1 MRRVQRGGA
10 KDAVKRISIVV
21 PVYNEEENIAH
32 FAKSVAAVMAS
43 LPYDY
48 ELLFVD
54 DGSSDRSREILVE
67 LGAADAHVGSIFLAR
82 NAGHQLA
89 LTCGIDHA
97 DGDAVVTMDGD
108 MQHPPE
114 LLPMLIGKWE
124 EGFEI
129 VQTVRLTT
137 DGVSLFKRL
146 TSKYYYRLL
155 NALSDVEIQEG
166 GSDFRLM
173 DRKSVLA
180 LRRYREHARFI
191 RGIVGSMGFR
201 KTIVEFVAH
210 ERFAGQ
216 SKFSLHKMISFALD
230 GILAYSVQPLR
241 AAFYVGMLSAL
252 FSVLLFLHVIF
263 ELLQG
268 ETVPG
273 WSTIVVCCAFFG
285 GMQMMMLGIC
295 GEYIARI
302 LQEVK
307 NRPLYLIAQDNRHA
321 ADGAEKGGSV

>member
-1 MRRVQRGGA
+1 MRT
-10 KDAVKRISIVV
+10 VKRISIVV

-32 FAKSVAAVMAS
+32 FVQSVTAVMEQLS
-43 LPYDY
+43 YTY
-48 ELLFVD
+48 EMLFID
-54 DGSSDRSREILVE
+54 DGSRDRSREILLE
-67 LGAADAHVGSIFLAR
+67 LGTRDSRVQSIFLAR
-82 NAGHQLA
+82 NSGHQLA

-97 DGDAVVTMDGD
+97 DGDAVITMDGD
-108 MQHPPE
+108 LQHPPE
-114 LLPMLIGKWE
+114 LLPVLLAKWE
-124 EGFEI
+124 EGYDI

-137 DGVSLFKRL
+137 EGASIFKRL

-173 DRKSVLA
+173 DRKAVLA

-191 RGIVGSMGFR
+191 RGIVGAMGFR
-201 KTIVEFVAH
+201 RTTVEFVAH

-241 AAFYVGMLSAL
+241 VAFYAGVLSAL
-252 FSVLLFLHVIF
+252 LAVLLFLHVLF
-263 ELLQG
+263 ETLSG
-268 ETVPG
+268 ATVPG
-273 WSTIVVCCAFFG
+273 WSTIVVCSLFFG
-285 GMQMMMLGIC
+285 GMQMMLLGIC

-307 NRPLYLIAQDNRHA
+307 NRPLYLIACDNRRRS
-321 ADGAEKGGSV
+321 GQREEESE

>member
-1 MRRVQRGGA
+1 MRT
-10 KDAVKRISIVV
+10 VKRISIVV

-32 FAKSVAAVMAS
+32 FVQSVTAVMEQ
-43 LPYDY
+43 LPYTY
-48 ELLFVD
+48 EMLFID
-54 DGSSDRSREILVE
+54 DGSRDRSREILLE
-67 LGAADAHVGSIFLAR
+67 LGTRDSRVQSIFLAR
-82 NAGHQLA
+82 NSGHQLA

-97 DGDAVVTMDGD
+97 EGDAVITMDGD
-108 MQHPPE
+108 LQHPPE
-114 LLPMLIGKWE
+114 LLPVLLAKWE
-124 EGFEI
+124 EGYDI

-137 DGVSLFKRL
+137 EGASLFKRL

-173 DRKSVLA
+173 DRKAVLA

-191 RGIVGSMGFR
+191 RGIVGAMGFR
-201 KTIVEFVAH
+201 RTTVEFVAH
-210 ERFAGQ
+210 ERFAGR

-241 AAFYVGMLSAL
+241 VAFYAGVLSAL
-252 FSVLLFLHVIF
+252 LAVLLFLHVLF
-263 ELLQG
+263 ETLSG
-268 ETVPG
+268 ATVPG
-273 WSTIVVCCAFFG
+273 WSTIVVCSLFFG
-285 GMQMMMLGIC
+285 GMQMMLLGIC

-307 NRPLYLIAQDNRHA
+307 NRPLYLIACDNRRRS
-321 ADGAEKGGSV
+321 GQREEESE

>member
-1 MRRVQRGGA
+1 M
-10 KDAVKRISIVV
+10 KRISIVV
-21 PVYNEEENIAH
+21 PVYNEEENIEH
-32 FAKSVAAVMAS
+32 FVLSVEAVMEK
-43 LPYDY
+43 LPYAY
-48 ELLFVD
+48 EILFID
-54 DGSSDRSREILVE
+54 DGSRDRSREILLE
-67 LGAADAHVGSIFLAR
+67 LGKRDTHVQSIFLAR
-82 NAGHQLA
+82 NSGHQLA
-89 LTCGIDHA
+89 LTCGTDHA
-97 DGDAVVTMDGD
+97 DGDAVITMDGD

-114 LLPMLIGKWE
+114 LLPVLLAQWE
-124 EGFEI
+124 TGCDI

-137 DGVSLFKRL
+137 EGVSLFKRL

-155 NALSDVEIQEG
+155 NAMTDVEIQEG

-173 DRKSVLA
+173 DRKAVLA

-191 RGIVGSMGFR
+191 RGIVGAMGFR
-201 KTIVEFVAH
+201 KTTVEFVAH
-210 ERFAGQ
+210 ERFAGR

-241 AAFYVGMLSAL
+241 AAFYVGVFSAL
-252 FSVLLFLHVIF
+252 LAVLIFLHVLY
-263 ELLQG
+263 ETLSG

-273 WSTIVVCCAFFG
+273 WSTIVVCGLFFG

-307 NRPLYLIAQDNRHA
+307 NRPLYLIAYDNRHA
-321 ADGAEKGGSV
+321 RKEPKEERDE

>member
-1 MRRVQRGGA
+1 M
-10 KDAVKRISIVV
+10 KRISIVV

-32 FAKSVAAVMAS
+32 FARAVADVMER
-43 LPYDY
+43 LPYHY
-48 ELLFVD
+48 ELLFID
-54 DGSSDRSREILVE
+54 DGSSDRSCEILRT
-67 LGAADAHVGSIFLAR
+67 LGAQDAHIGSIFLAR
-82 NAGHQLA
+82 NYGHQLA

-97 DGDAVVTMDGD
+97 DGDAVITMDGD

-114 LLPMLIGKWE
+114 LLPQLIARWE

-137 DGVSLFKRL
+137 EGVSFFKRA

-155 NALSDVEIQEG
+155 NLLTDVEIQEG

-173 DRKSVLA
+173 DRKAVLA

-191 RGIVGSMGFR
+191 RGMVGALGFR
-201 KTIVEFVAH
+201 RTTVDFVAQA
-210 ERFAGQ
+210 RYAGI
-216 SKFSLHKMISFALD
+216 SKFSLRRMISFALD
-230 GILAYSVQPLR
+230 GIFAYSIKPLR
-241 AAFYVGMLSAL
+241 TALYAGIVSAL
-252 FSVLLFLHVIF
+252 LAVVLFLHVLV
-263 ELLQG
+263 ETLRG

-273 WSTIVVCCAFFG
+273 WSTIVVCSLFFG
-285 GMQMMMLGIC
+285 GMQMMMLGVC

-307 NRPLYLIAQDNRHA
+307 NRPLYLVACENPARTA
-321 ADGAEKGGSV
+321 AKERCND

>member
-1 MRRVQRGGA
+1 MRT
-10 KDAVKRISIVV
+10 VKRISIVV

-32 FAKSVAAVMAS
+32 FVQSVTAVMEQ
-43 LPYDY
+43 LPYTY
-48 ELLFVD
+48 EMLFID
-54 DGSSDRSREILVE
+54 DGSRDRSREILLE
-67 LGAADAHVGSIFLAR
+67 LGTRDPRVQSIFLAR
-82 NAGHQLA
+82 NSGHQLA

-97 DGDAVVTMDGD
+97 DGDAVITMDGD
-108 MQHPPE
+108 LQHPPE
-114 LLPMLIGKWE
+114 LLPVLLAKWE
-124 EGFEI
+124 EGYDI

-137 DGVSLFKRL
+137 EGASLFKRL

-173 DRKSVLA
+173 DRKAVLA

-191 RGIVGSMGFR
+191 RGIVGAMGFR
-201 KTIVEFVAH
+201 RTTMEFVAH

-241 AAFYVGMLSAL
+241 VAFYAGVLSAL
-252 FSVLLFLHVIF
+252 LAVLLFLHVLF
-263 ELLQG
+263 ETLSG
-268 ETVPG
+268 ATVPG
-273 WSTIVVCCAFFG
+273 WSTIVVCSLFFG
-285 GMQMMMLGIC
+285 GMQMMLLGIC

-307 NRPLYLIAQDNRHA
+307 NRPLYLIACDNRRRS
-321 ADGAEKGGSV
+321 GQREEESE

>member
-1 MRRVQRGGA
+1 MQ
-10 KDAVKRISIVV
+10 
-21 PVYNEEENIAH
+21 
-32 FAKSVAAVMAS
+32 
-43 LPYDY
+43 
-48 ELLFVD
+48 
-54 DGSSDRSREILVE
+54 
-67 LGAADAHVGSIFLAR
+67 SIFLAR
-82 NAGHQLA
+82 NSGHQLA
-89 LTCGIDHA
+89 LTCGTDHA
-97 DGDAVVTMDGD
+97 DGDAVITMDGD

-114 LLPMLIGKWE
+114 LLPVLLAQWE
-124 EGFEI
+124 AGCDI

-137 DGVSLFKRL
+137 EGVSLFKRL

-155 NALSDVEIQEG
+155 NAMTDVEIQEG

-173 DRKSVLA
+173 DRKAVLA

-191 RGIVGSMGFR
+191 RGIVGAMGFR
-201 KTIVEFVAH
+201 KTTVEFVAH
-210 ERFAGQ
+210 ERFAGR

-241 AAFYVGMLSAL
+241 AAFYVGVFSAL
-252 FSVLLFLHVIF
+252 LAVLIFLHVLY
-263 ELLQG
+263 ETLSG

-273 WSTIVVCCAFFG
+273 WSTIVVCSLFFG

-307 NRPLYLIAQDNRHA
+307 NRPLYLIAYDNRHA
-321 ADGAEKGGSV
+321 WKEPKEERDE

>member
-1 MRRVQRGGA
+1 M
-10 KDAVKRISIVV
+10 KRISIVV

-32 FAKSVAAVMAS
+32 FARAVADVMER
-43 LPYDY
+43 LPYHY
-48 ELLFVD
+48 ELLFID
-54 DGSSDRSREILVE
+54 DGSSDRSREILRT
-67 LGAADAHVGSIFLAR
+67 LGAQDAYIGSIFLAR
-82 NAGHQLA
+82 NYGHQLA

-97 DGDAVVTMDGD
+97 DGDAVITMDGD

-114 LLPMLIGKWE
+114 LLPQLIARWE

-137 DGVSLFKRL
+137 EGVSFFKRA

-155 NALSDVEIQEG
+155 NLLTDVEIQEG

-173 DRKSVLA
+173 DRKAVLA

-191 RGIVGSMGFR
+191 RGMVGALGFR
-201 KTIVEFVAH
+201 RTTVDFVAQA
-210 ERFAGQ
+210 RYAGS
-216 SKFSLHKMISFALD
+216 SKFSLRRMISFALD
-230 GILAYSVQPLR
+230 GIFAYSIKPLR
-241 AAFYVGMLSAL
+241 TALYAGIVSAL
-252 FSVLLFLHVIF
+252 LAVVLFLHVLV
-263 ELLQG
+263 ETLRG

-273 WSTIVVCCAFFG
+273 WSTIVVCSLFFG
-285 GMQMMMLGIC
+285 GMQMMMLGVC

-307 NRPLYLIAQDNRHA
+307 NRPLYLVACENPARTA
-321 ADGAEKGGSV
+321 AKEQCND

>member
-1 MRRVQRGGA
+1 M
-10 KDAVKRISIVV
+10 KRISIVV

-32 FAKSVAAVMAS
+32 FTESVEKVMDT
-43 LPYDY
+43 LPYAY
-48 ELLFVD
+48 EILFID
-54 DGSSDRSREILVE
+54 DGSRDRSREILRE
-67 LGAADAHVGSIFLAR
+67 LGARDAHVQSIFLAR
-82 NAGHQLA
+82 NSGHQLA

-97 DGDAVVTMDGD
+97 DGDAVITMDGD

-114 LLPMLIGKWE
+114 LLPVLLAKWE
-124 EGFEI
+124 AGDEI

-137 DGVSLFKRL
+137 EGVSPFKRL

-155 NALSDVEIQEG
+155 NAMSDVEIVEG

-173 DRKSVLA
+173 DRKAVLA

-201 KTIVEFVAH
+201 KTTVEFVAH

-216 SKFSLHKMISFALD
+216 SKFSLHRMISFALD

-241 AAFYVGMLSAL
+241 VAFYVGVFSAL
-252 FSVLLFLHVIF
+252 LAVLLFLHVLF
-263 ELLQG
+263 ETLSG
-268 ETVPG
+268 ATVPG
-273 WSTIVVCCAFFG
+273 WSTIVVCSLFFG

-307 NRPLYLIAQDNRHA
+307 NRPLYLIACDNRHPS
-321 ADGAEKGGSV
+321 GQQGRYVSE

>member
-1 MRRVQRGGA
+1 
-10 KDAVKRISIVV
+10 
-21 PVYNEEENIAH
+21 
-32 FAKSVAAVMAS
+32 
-43 LPYDY
+43 
-48 ELLFVD
+48 
-54 DGSSDRSREILVE
+54 
-67 LGAADAHVGSIFLAR
+67 
-82 NAGHQLA
+82 
-89 LTCGIDHA
+89 
-97 DGDAVVTMDGD
+97 

-114 LLPMLIGKWE
+114 LLPVLLQKWE

-137 DGVSLFKRL
+137 EGVSPFKRV

-173 DRKSVLA
+173 DRKAVLA

-191 RGIVGSMGFR
+191 RGIVGAMGFR
-201 KTIVEFVAH
+201 RTTVEFVAQ
-210 ERFAGQ
+210 ERFAGN

-241 AAFYVGMLSAL
+241 AAFYAGLLSAL
-252 FSVLLFLHVIF
+252 LAVLLFLHVLF
-263 ELLQG
+263 ETLSG
-268 ETVPG
+268 ATVPG
-273 WSTIVVCCAFFG
+273 WSTIVVCSLFFG
-285 GMQMMMLGIC
+285 GMQMMMLGVC

-307 NRPLYLIAQDNRHA
+307 NRPLYLIACDNRHA
-321 ADGAEKGGSV
+321 AEERGEGTYE

>member
-1 MRRVQRGGA
+1 MRT
-10 KDAVKRISIVV
+10 VKRISIVV

-32 FAKSVAAVMAS
+32 FVQSVTAVMEQ
-43 LPYDY
+43 LPYTY
-48 ELLFVD
+48 EVLFID
-54 DGSSDRSREILVE
+54 DGSRDRSREILLE
-67 LGAADAHVGSIFLAR
+67 LGTRDPRVQSIFLAR
-82 NAGHQLA
+82 NSGHQLA

-97 DGDAVVTMDGD
+97 DGDAVITMDGD
-108 MQHPPE
+108 LQHPPE
-114 LLPMLIGKWE
+114 LLPVLLAKWE
-124 EGFEI
+124 EGYDI

-137 DGVSLFKRL
+137 EGASLFKRL

-173 DRKSVLA
+173 DRKAVLA

-191 RGIVGSMGFR
+191 RGIVGAMGFR
-201 KTIVEFVAH
+201 RTTVEFVAH
-210 ERFAGQ
+210 ERFAGR

-241 AAFYVGMLSAL
+241 VAFYAGVLSAL
-252 FSVLLFLHVIF
+252 LAVLLFLHVLF
-263 ELLQG
+263 ETLSG
-268 ETVPG
+268 ATVPG
-273 WSTIVVCCAFFG
+273 WSTIVVCSLFFG
-285 GMQMMMLGIC
+285 GMQMMLLGIC

-307 NRPLYLIAQDNRHA
+307 NRPLYLIACDNRRRS
-321 ADGAEKGGSV
+321 GQREEESE

>member
-1 MRRVQRGGA
+1 MRT
-10 KDAVKRISIVV
+10 VKRISIVV

-32 FAKSVAAVMAS
+32 FVQSVTAVMEQ
-43 LPYDY
+43 LPYTY
-48 ELLFVD
+48 EMLFID
-54 DGSSDRSREILVE
+54 DGSRDRSREILLE
-67 LGAADAHVGSIFLAR
+67 LGTRDPRVQSIFLAR
-82 NAGHQLA
+82 NSGHQLA

-97 DGDAVVTMDGD
+97 DGDAVITMDGD
-108 MQHPPE
+108 LQHPPE
-114 LLPMLIGKWE
+114 LLPVLLAKWE
-124 EGFEI
+124 EGYDI

-137 DGVSLFKRL
+137 EGASLFKRL

-173 DRKSVLA
+173 DRKAVLA

-191 RGIVGSMGFR
+191 RGIVGAMGFR
-201 KTIVEFVAH
+201 RTTVEFVAH
-210 ERFAGQ
+210 ERFAGR

-241 AAFYVGMLSAL
+241 VAFYAGVLSAL
-252 FSVLLFLHVIF
+252 LAVLLFLHVLF
-263 ELLQG
+263 ETLSG
-268 ETVPG
+268 ATVPG
-273 WSTIVVCCAFFG
+273 WSTIVVCSLFFG
-285 GMQMMMLGIC
+285 GMQMMLLGIC

-307 NRPLYLIAQDNRHA
+307 NRPLYLIACDNRRRS
-321 ADGAEKGGSV
+321 GQREEESE

>member
-1 MRRVQRGGA
+1 M
-10 KDAVKRISIVV
+10 KRISIVV
-21 PVYNEEENIAH
+21 PVYNEEENIEH
-32 FAKSVAAVMAS
+32 FAQSVAEVMES
-43 LPYDY
+43 LPYAY
-48 ELLFVD
+48 EILFID
-54 DGSSDRSREILVE
+54 DGSRDRSREILRE
-67 LGAADAHVGSIFLAR
+67 LGARDAHVQSIFLAR
-82 NAGHQLA
+82 NSGHQIA
-89 LTCGIDHA
+89 LTCGTDHA

-114 LLPMLIGKWE
+114 LLPVLLAKWE

-137 DGVSLFKRL
+137 EGASLFKRL

-173 DRKSVLA
+173 DRKAVLA

-201 KTIVEFVAH
+201 KTTVEFVAH

-216 SKFSLHKMISFALD
+216 SKFSLHRMISFALD

-241 AAFYVGMLSAL
+241 IAFYAGLLSAL
-252 FSVLLFLHVIF
+252 LAVLLFLHVLF
-263 ELLQG
+263 ETLSG
-268 ETVPG
+268 ATVPG
-273 WSTIVVCCAFFG
+273 WSTIVVCSLFFG
-285 GMQMMMLGIC
+285 GMQMMMLGVC

-307 NRPLYLIAQDNRHA
+307 NRPLYLIAQDNRRQNGQQGEEC
-321 ADGAEKGGSV
+321 DE

>member
-1 MRRVQRGGA
+1 M
-10 KDAVKRISIVV
+10 VKRISIVV
-21 PVYNEEENIAH
+21 PVYNEEENIAY
-32 FAKSVAAVMAS
+32 FVQSVTAVMEQLS
-43 LPYDY
+43 YTY
-48 ELLFVD
+48 EMLFID
-54 DGSSDRSREILVE
+54 DGSRDRSREILLE
-67 LGAADAHVGSIFLAR
+67 LGTRDPRVQSIFLAR
-82 NAGHQLA
+82 NSGHQLA

-97 DGDAVVTMDGD
+97 DGDAVITMDGD
-108 MQHPPE
+108 LQHPPE
-114 LLPMLIGKWE
+114 LLPVLLAKWE
-124 EGFEI
+124 EGYDI

-137 DGVSLFKRL
+137 EGASLFKRL

-173 DRKSVLA
+173 DRKAVLA

-191 RGIVGSMGFR
+191 RGIVGAMGFR
-201 KTIVEFVAH
+201 RTTVEFVAH

-241 AAFYVGMLSAL
+241 VAFYAGVLSAL
-252 FSVLLFLHVIF
+252 LAVLLFLHVLF
-263 ELLQG
+263 ETLSG
-268 ETVPG
+268 ATVPG
-273 WSTIVVCCAFFG
+273 WSTIVVCSLFFG
-285 GMQMMMLGIC
+285 GMQMMLLGIC

-307 NRPLYLIAQDNRHA
+307 NRPLYLIACDNRRRS
-321 ADGAEKGGSV
+321 GQREEESE

>member
-1 MRRVQRGGA
+1 MRT
-10 KDAVKRISIVV
+10 VKRISIVV

-32 FAKSVAAVMAS
+32 FVQSVTAVMEQLS
-43 LPYDY
+43 YTY
-48 ELLFVD
+48 EMLFID
-54 DGSSDRSREILVE
+54 DGSRDRSREILLE
-67 LGAADAHVGSIFLAR
+67 LGTRDPRVQSIFLAR
-82 NAGHQLA
+82 NSGHQLA

-97 DGDAVVTMDGD
+97 DGDAVITMDGD
-108 MQHPPE
+108 LQHPPE
-114 LLPMLIGKWE
+114 LLPVLLAKWE
-124 EGFEI
+124 EGYDI

-137 DGVSLFKRL
+137 EGASLFKRL

-173 DRKSVLA
+173 DRKAVLA

-191 RGIVGSMGFR
+191 RGIVGAMGFR
-201 KTIVEFVAH
+201 RTTVEFVAH

-216 SKFSLHKMISFALD
+216 SKFFLHKMISFALD

-241 AAFYVGMLSAL
+241 VAFYAGVLSAL
-252 FSVLLFLHVIF
+252 LAVLLFLHVLF
-263 ELLQG
+263 ETLSG
-268 ETVPG
+268 ATVPG
-273 WSTIVVCCAFFG
+273 WSTIVVCSLFFG
-285 GMQMMMLGIC
+285 GMQMMLLGIC

-307 NRPLYLIAQDNRHA
+307 NRPLYLIACDNRHRS
-321 ADGAEKGGSV
+321 GQREEESE

>member
-1 MRRVQRGGA
+1 M
-10 KDAVKRISIVV
+10 KRISIVV
-21 PVYNEEENIAH
+21 PAYNEEENIEH
-32 FAKSVAAVMAS
+32 FAQSVAEVMES
-43 LPYDY
+43 LPYAY
-48 ELLFVD
+48 EILFID
-54 DGSSDRSREILVE
+54 DGSRDRSREILRE
-67 LGAADAHVGSIFLAR
+67 LGARDAHVQSIFLAR
-82 NAGHQLA
+82 NSGHQIA
-89 LTCGIDHA
+89 LTCGTDHA

-114 LLPMLIGKWE
+114 LLPVLLAKWE

-137 DGVSLFKRL
+137 EGASLFKRL

-173 DRKSVLA
+173 DRKAVLA

-201 KTIVEFVAH
+201 KTTVEFVAH
-210 ERFAGQ
+210 ERFAGY

-241 AAFYVGMLSAL
+241 IAFYVGLLSAL
-252 FSVLLFLHVIF
+252 LAVLLFLHVLF
-263 ELLQG
+263 ETLSG
-268 ETVPG
+268 ATVPG
-273 WSTIVVCCAFFG
+273 WSTIVVCSLFFG
-285 GMQMMMLGIC
+285 GMQMMLLGIC

-307 NRPLYLIAQDNRHA
+307 NRPLYLIAQDNRRRNGQQGEEC
-321 ADGAEKGGSV
+321 DE

>member
-1 MRRVQRGGA
+1 M
-10 KDAVKRISIVV
+10 KRISIVV
-21 PVYNEEENIAH
+21 PVYNEEENIEH
-32 FAKSVAAVMAS
+32 FAQSVAEVMES
-43 LPYDY
+43 LPYAY
-48 ELLFVD
+48 EILFID
-54 DGSSDRSREILVE
+54 DGSRDRSREILRE
-67 LGAADAHVGSIFLAR
+67 LGARDAHVQSIFLAR
-82 NAGHQLA
+82 NSGHQIA
-89 LTCGIDHA
+89 LTCGTDHA

-114 LLPMLIGKWE
+114 LLPVLLSKWE

-137 DGVSLFKRL
+137 EGASLFKRL

-173 DRKSVLA
+173 DRKAVFA

-201 KTIVEFVAH
+201 KTTVEFVAH
-210 ERFAGQ
+210 ERFAGY

-241 AAFYVGMLSAL
+241 IAFYAGLLSAL
-252 FSVLLFLHVIF
+252 LAVLLFLHVLF
-263 ELLQG
+263 ETLSG
-268 ETVPG
+268 ATVPG
-273 WSTIVVCCAFFG
+273 WSTIVVCSLFFG
-285 GMQMMMLGIC
+285 GMQMMLLGIC

-307 NRPLYLIAQDNRHA
+307 NRPLYLIAQDNRRRNGQQGEEC
-321 ADGAEKGGSV
+321 DE

>member
-1 MRRVQRGGA
+1 MRT
-10 KDAVKRISIVV
+10 VKRISIVV

-32 FAKSVAAVMAS
+32 FVQSVTAVMEQLS
-43 LPYDY
+43 YTY
-48 ELLFVD
+48 EMLFID
-54 DGSSDRSREILVE
+54 DGSRDRSREILLE
-67 LGAADAHVGSIFLAR
+67 LGTRDSRVQSIFLAR
-82 NAGHQLA
+82 NSGHQLA

-97 DGDAVVTMDGD
+97 DGDAVITMDGD
-108 MQHPPE
+108 LQHPPE
-114 LLPMLIGKWE
+114 LLPVLLAKWE
-124 EGFEI
+124 EGYDI

-137 DGVSLFKRL
+137 EGASLFKRL

-173 DRKSVLA
+173 DRKAVLA

-191 RGIVGSMGFR
+191 RGIVGAMGFR
-201 KTIVEFVAH
+201 RTTVEFVAH

-241 AAFYVGMLSAL
+241 VAFYAGVLSAL
-252 FSVLLFLHVIF
+252 LAVLLFLHVLF
-263 ELLQG
+263 ETLSG
-268 ETVPG
+268 ATVPG
-273 WSTIVVCCAFFG
+273 WSTIVVCSLFFG
-285 GMQMMMLGIC
+285 GMQMMLLGIC

-307 NRPLYLIAQDNRHA
+307 NRPLYLIACDNRRRS
-321 ADGAEKGGSV
+321 GQREEESE

>member
-1 MRRVQRGGA
+1 M
-10 KDAVKRISIVV
+10 KRISIVV

-32 FAKSVAAVMAS
+32 FVQSVTAVMEQ
-43 LPYDY
+43 LPYTY
-48 ELLFVD
+48 EMLFID
-54 DGSSDRSREILVE
+54 DGSRDRSREILLE
-67 LGAADAHVGSIFLAR
+67 LGTRDPRVQSIFLAR
-82 NAGHQLA
+82 NSGHQLA

-97 DGDAVVTMDGD
+97 EGDAVITMDGD
-108 MQHPPE
+108 LQHPPE
-114 LLPMLIGKWE
+114 LLPVLLAKWE
-124 EGFEI
+124 EGYDI

-137 DGVSLFKRL
+137 EGASLFKRL

-173 DRKSVLA
+173 DRKAVLA

-191 RGIVGSMGFR
+191 RGIVGAMGFR
-201 KTIVEFVAH
+201 RTTVEFVAH
-210 ERFAGQ
+210 ERFAGR

-241 AAFYVGMLSAL
+241 VAFYAGVLSAL
-252 FSVLLFLHVIF
+252 LAVLLFLHVLF
-263 ELLQG
+263 ETLSG
-268 ETVPG
+268 ATVPG
-273 WSTIVVCCAFFG
+273 WSTIVVCSLFFG
-285 GMQMMMLGIC
+285 GMQMMLLGIC

-307 NRPLYLIAQDNRHA
+307 NRPLYLIACDNRRRS
-321 ADGAEKGGSV
+321 GQREEESE

>member
-1 MRRVQRGGA
+1 MRT
-10 KDAVKRISIVV
+10 VKRISIVV

-32 FAKSVAAVMAS
+32 FVQSVTAVMEQLS
-43 LPYDY
+43 YTY
-48 ELLFVD
+48 EMLFID
-54 DGSSDRSREILVE
+54 DGSRDRSREILLE
-67 LGAADAHVGSIFLAR
+67 LGTRDSRVQSIFLAR
-82 NAGHQLA
+82 NSGHQLA

-97 DGDAVVTMDGD
+97 DGDAVITMDGD
-108 MQHPPE
+108 LQHPPE
-114 LLPMLIGKWE
+114 LLPVLLAKWE
-124 EGFEI
+124 EGYDI

-137 DGVSLFKRL
+137 EGASLFKRL

-173 DRKSVLA
+173 DRKAVLA

-191 RGIVGSMGFR
+191 RGIVGAMGFR
-201 KTIVEFVAH
+201 RTTVEFVAH
-210 ERFAGQ
+210 ERFAGR

-241 AAFYVGMLSAL
+241 VAFYAGVLSAL
-252 FSVLLFLHVIF
+252 LAVLLFLHVLF
-263 ELLQG
+263 ETLSG
-268 ETVPG
+268 ATVPG
-273 WSTIVVCCAFFG
+273 WSTIVVCSLFFG
-285 GMQMMMLGIC
+285 GMQMMLLGIC

-307 NRPLYLIAQDNRHA
+307 NRPLYLIACDNHRRS
-321 ADGAEKGGSV
+321 GQREEESE

>member
-1 MRRVQRGGA
+1 M
-10 KDAVKRISIVV
+10 KRISIVV

-32 FAKSVAAVMAS
+32 FARAVADVMER
-43 LPYDY
+43 LPYHY
-48 ELLFVD
+48 ELLFID
-54 DGSSDRSREILVE
+54 DGSSDRSREILRT
-67 LGAADAHVGSIFLAR
+67 LGAQDAHIGSIFLAR
-82 NAGHQLA
+82 NYGHQLA

-97 DGDAVVTMDGD
+97 DGDAVITMDGD

-114 LLPMLIGKWE
+114 LLPQLIARWE

-137 DGVSLFKRL
+137 EGVSFFKRA

-155 NALSDVEIQEG
+155 NLLTDVEIQEG

-173 DRKSVLA
+173 DRKAVLA

-191 RGIVGSMGFR
+191 RGMVGALGFR
-201 KTIVEFVAH
+201 RTTVDFVAQA
-210 ERFAGQ
+210 RYAGI
-216 SKFSLHKMISFALD
+216 SKFSLRRMISFALD
-230 GILAYSVQPLR
+230 GIFAYSIKPLR
-241 AAFYVGMLSAL
+241 TALYAGIVSAL
-252 FSVLLFLHVIF
+252 LAVVLFLHVLV
-263 ELLQG
+263 ETLRG

-273 WSTIVVCCAFFG
+273 WSTIVVCSLFFG
-285 GMQMMMLGIC
+285 GMQMMMLGVC

-307 NRPLYLIAQDNRHA
+307 NRPLYLVACENPARTA
-321 ADGAEKGGSV
+321 AKEQCND

>member
-1 MRRVQRGGA
+1 MRT
-10 KDAVKRISIVV
+10 VKRISIVV

-32 FAKSVAAVMAS
+32 FVQSVTAVMEQLS
-43 LPYDY
+43 YTY
-48 ELLFVD
+48 EMLFID
-54 DGSSDRSREILVE
+54 DGSRDRSREILLE
-67 LGAADAHVGSIFLAR
+67 LGTRDPRVQSIFLAR
-82 NAGHQLA
+82 NSGHQLA

-97 DGDAVVTMDGD
+97 DGDAVITMDGD
-108 MQHPPE
+108 LQHPPE
-114 LLPMLIGKWE
+114 LLPVLLAKWE
-124 EGFEI
+124 EGYDI

-137 DGVSLFKRL
+137 EGASLFKRL

-173 DRKSVLA
+173 DRKAVLA

-191 RGIVGSMGFR
+191 RGIVGAMGFR
-201 KTIVEFVAH
+201 RTTVEFVAH

-241 AAFYVGMLSAL
+241 VAFYAGVLSAL
-252 FSVLLFLHVIF
+252 LAVLLFLHVLF
-263 ELLQG
+263 ETLSG
-268 ETVPG
+268 ATVPG
-273 WSTIVVCCAFFG
+273 WSTIVVCSLFFG
-285 GMQMMMLGIC
+285 GMQMMLLGIC

-307 NRPLYLIAQDNRHA
+307 NRPLYLIACDNRRRS
-321 ADGAEKGGSV
+321 GQREEESG